1 MFLNFLPFLARV
13 LVRLNHKGLRCLENS
28 SRNEIGS
35 RPMKH
40 SEIIAD
46 NLHKAGWSLGWVSTL
61 DLEGRTIWI
70 VDAHDYGKR
79 FIVRADEMLTTF
91 VELEAGRFAPASG
104 WLQRMVRF
112 WARIVRN
119 DVDIM

>member
-1 MFLNFLPFLARV
+1 MEL
-13 LVRLNHKGLRCLENS
+13 RLYLKYGLR
-28 SRNEIGS
+28 G
-35 RPMKH
+35 P
-40 SEIIAD
+40 
-46 NLHKAGWSLGWVSTL
+46 
-61 DLEGRTIWI
+61 TIW
-70 VDAHDYGKR
+70 VRAAEREDAGR
-79 FIVRADEMLTTF
+79 FIVRADEKLTTF